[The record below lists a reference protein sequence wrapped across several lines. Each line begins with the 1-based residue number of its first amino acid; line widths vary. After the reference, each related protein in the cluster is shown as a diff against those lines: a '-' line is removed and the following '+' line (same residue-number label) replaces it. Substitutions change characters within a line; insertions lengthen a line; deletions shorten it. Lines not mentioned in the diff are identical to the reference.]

1 MGADSNQG
9 WRESLQQ
16 GGAIAIQDGQIQAL
30 IEAAREL
37 GYAVFQAE
45 CSRAKSKSAVLR
57 AIANAVDYPEYFG
70 SDLDAL
76 LDCLTGTALDQSRGA
91 LMVLRG
97 LNYDEPGLA
106 PHLPEI
112 LETFQDA
119 AGEVR
124 DGDRVLAYVSVAG
137 SPAEDSAG

>member
-1 MGADSNQG
+1 MGADSNHT

-16 GGAIAIQDGQIQAL
+16 GGAIAIQNEQAEAL
-30 IEAAREL
+30 IDTAKSM
-37 GYAVFQAE
+37 GFAVFQAE
-45 CSRAKSKSAVLR
+45 CKRAKSKSAVLR

-76 LDCLTGTALDQSRGA
+76 LDCLTGTALDQNKGA

-106 PHLPEI
+106 SHLPEI
-112 LETFQDA
+112 LEVFQDA
-119 AGEVR
+119 AREVR
-124 DGDRVLAYVSVAG
+124 DGDRILAYICVA
-137 SPAEDSAG
+137 SLPDED